1 VGEVRRAFT
10 VWIVAL
16 AAYFLAVFN
25 RSSLAVAGLMAAD
38 RFGISASEL
47 ATFTVVQLLV
57 YAGMQIPVGLLVD
70 RWGPRSVILT
80 GVGILAVG
88 QAGFALADTY
98 ALGLVARVLVGIGD
112 SLTFISLLRLTASW
126 FPPKRVGLMSTL
138 SGSCGQLGAILAAA
152 PMTWALSNLGWTK
165 AYLVSAIAGLV
176 MLGIGLV
183 LLHDAPE
190 HRNKRGASRPLRGVL
205 ADLGVSW
212 SHPGTRLA
220 FWMHFTTPFG
230 AYALTMLWGLP
241 FFVKGEGQSDHV
253 AALLISLITLT
264 AIVAGPMIGWLVGY
278 EPWHRSTLALAI
290 IGGAI
295 VMWTVV
301 LFWPGGQ
308 APMPVLIL
316 LALVLGL
323 GGPGS
328 MIGFDVARTSN
339 PPERLAS
346 ASGITNQGGFAATL
360 ILVLAVGWLLDWKTP
375 GGGTGYTLDAF
386 RWAFGF
392 QYVIWIV
399 GSVQVWRYRK
409 QARIA
414 MPRDSVSA

>member
-1 VGEVRRAFT
+1 MRKAFT

-38 RFGISASEL
+38 RFGISAAEL
-47 ATFTVVQLLV
+47 ATFTMVQLLV

-70 RWGPRSVILT
+70 RWGPRSVILS
-80 GVGILAVG
+80 GVAILAIG
-88 QAGFALADTY
+88 QTGFAFADTF
-98 ALGLVARVLVGIGD
+98 ALGLAARVLVGVGD
-112 SLTFISLLRLTASW
+112 ALTFICLLRLTASW
-126 FPPKRVGLMSTL
+126 FPPKRVGLMTTL

-165 AYLVSAIAGLV
+165 AYLVSALGGAV
-176 MLGIGLV
+176 MLVVGLF
-183 LLHDAPE
+183 LLRDAPGV
-190 HRNKRGASRPLRGVL
+190 RSARGASKPLRTVL
-205 ADLGVSW
+205 GDLRTSW
-212 SHPGTRLA
+212 RHPGTRLA
-220 FWMHFTTPFG
+220 FWLHFCTPFG
-230 AYALTMLWGLP
+230 ANTLTMLWGVP

-253 AALLISLITLT
+253 AALLISVVTLT
-264 AIVAGPMIGWLVGY
+264 AIIAGPIVGWLVGY
-278 EPWHRSTLALAI
+278 EPWHRSTMALTI
-290 IGGAI
+290 IAGSV

-308 APMPVLIL
+308 APLPVLVL
-316 LALVLGL
+316 LAFVVGL

-346 ASGITNQGGFAATL
+346 ASGITNQGGFIATL
-360 ILVLAVGWLLDWKTP
+360 ILVLAIGWLLDWQTP
-375 GGGTGYTLDAF
+375 GGGTDYTLTGF

-392 QYVIWIV
+392 QYLIWIV
-399 GSVQVWRYRK
+399 GFTQVWRYRRL
-409 QARIA
+409 ARVA
-414 MPRDSVSA
+414 MPRQAVSA